1 MRELQRIEFIEY
13 DRETTFVSVPSAYTF
28 KPTGRFQFLQRWAL
42 KFLLNSKVLAPY
54 YRPDVKITS
63 HTIDADSFMEK
74 LFKMKHELFKEY
86 RATGEWILIGSKDYA
101 ELMSTPEVAR
111 QIINFE
117 ADIAY
122 GERIMGIRIRVVPWM
137 SGIVLM
143 PKF

>member
-13 DRETTFVSVPSAYTF
+13 DRETTFVAVPSAFTF

-42 KFLLNSKVLAPY
+42 KFLLNCKVLEPY

-74 LFKMKHELFKEY
+74 LFRMKHEFFREF
-86 RATGEWILIGSKDYA
+86 RGEGEWILMGSKDYA
-101 ELMSTPEVAR
+101 ELMSSPEVAMHGLTFLAEVGYR
-111 QIINFE
+111 RRII
-117 ADIAY
+117 
-122 GERIMGIRIRVVPWM
+122 GIEVRVVPWI